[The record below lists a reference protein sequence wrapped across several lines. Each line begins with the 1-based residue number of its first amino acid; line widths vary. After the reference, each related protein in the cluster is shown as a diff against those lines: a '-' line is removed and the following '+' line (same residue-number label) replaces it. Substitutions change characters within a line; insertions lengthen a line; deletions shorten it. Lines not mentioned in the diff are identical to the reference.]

1 MSGGEAYLLS
11 ALGVFALLML
21 QALSQRRLIARLESA
36 AFNTGIDLEAQPVL
50 AVTAV
55 FVLVLILFGVALLWP
70 LSGVV
75 YGLIKL
81 VSAGVLG
88 P

>member
-1 MSGGEAYLLS
+1 MIGVEAYLLS

-21 QALSQRRLIARLESA
+21 HALSHRRLIARLESA
-36 AFNTGIDLEAQPVL
+36 AFNTGIDLGAQPVL
-50 AVTAV
+50 ATAAV
-55 FVLVLILFGVALLWP
+55 LVLVLILFGVALLWP